1 MKRILIFA
9 CLIGAAV
16 SCREQQPV
24 EPVVLDD
31 TFAIEQPTPGTVLA
45 RRNTGGLID
54 PMLKEISP
62 NAVAYLMNALYFK
75 AR

>member
-1 MKRILIFA
+1 MIDMKRILIFA

-31 TFAIEQPTPGTVLA
+31 TFAIE
-45 RRNTGGLID
+45 
-54 PMLKEISP
+54 
-62 NAVAYLMNALYFK
+62 
-75 AR
+75 